1 MVNIYGF
8 IKYSSIH
15 EGNFSDPK
23 DLNKVIQALDNNRKG
38 QKPVIVLDAGIAT
51 NQNLKLIRTKG
62 YHYLCVSRQKI
73 KNYQY
78 DPQRLVTLL
87 ETKSKQEIRLAKI
100 LTTDNTDYVI
110 EVKSPQKAKKESSIK
125 TQFEIRFEEEL
136 EKIKSSLNKKGGVKT
151 IDKVN
156 QRIGRAKQ
164 KYPSV
169 QGRYQIDLNYDDQK
183 INVIHLAWSK
193 KEKLDQ
199 QTQEDLGKYF
209 IRTSMDMKDELIV
222 WNVYTTIR
230 EIENTFR
237 KLKADLDL
245 RPIYHKNDEST
256 VAHLNLGL
264 LAYWIANTIR
274 CQLKANGIHSCWK
287 EIVRIG
293 NTQKVI
299 TTSGYN
305 KANEEIS
312 VRKCSE
318 PEQKLKDIQAALNI
332 KSRHFTKLKS
342 VVHKL
347 KPKNQNHPIFRE
359 LLSG

>member
-1 MVNIYGF
+1 M
-8 IKYSSIH
+8 
-15 EGNFSDPK
+15 
-23 DLNKVIQALDNNRKG
+23 
-38 QKPVIVLDAGIAT
+38 
-51 NQNLKLIRTKG
+51 
-62 YHYLCVSRQKI
+62 
-73 KNYQY
+73 
-78 DPQRLVTLL
+78 
-87 ETKSKQEIRLAKI
+87 
-100 LTTDNTDYVI
+100 I
-110 EVKSPQKAKKESSIK
+110 EVKSPQKPKKESSIK

-222 WNVYTTIR
+222 WNVYNTIR

-256 VAHLNLGL
+256 VAHLN
-264 LAYWIANTIR
+264 
-274 CQLKANGIHSCWK
+274 
-287 EIVRIG
+287 
-293 NTQKVI
+293 
-299 TTSGYN
+299 
-305 KANEEIS
+305 
-312 VRKCSE
+312 
-318 PEQKLKDIQAALNI
+318 
-332 KSRHFTKLKS
+332 
-342 VVHKL
+342 
-347 KPKNQNHPIFRE
+347 
-359 LLSG
+359 